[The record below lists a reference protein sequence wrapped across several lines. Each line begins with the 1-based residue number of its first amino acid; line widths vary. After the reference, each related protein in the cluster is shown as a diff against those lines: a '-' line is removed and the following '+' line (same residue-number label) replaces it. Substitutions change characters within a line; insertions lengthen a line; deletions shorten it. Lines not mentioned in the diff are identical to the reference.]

1 MIRIFLERSD
11 GFAGFYKDLVPFL
24 IHENVLRFS
33 ENICLQDED
42 AVGTQQVRGDFL
54 ETCCSELKSSLRL
67 SDTAEGE

>member
-1 MIRIFLERSD
+1 MIRIFLEQSN

-24 IHENVLRFS
+24 IHENV
-33 ENICLQDED
+33 CLHDEDED

-54 ETCCSELKSSLRL
+54 ETCCSELKSSLCL